1 MRARTIALWLLLLA
15 GPAALPALA
24 QGLSL
29 DWERCVNAQQVFSFG
44 EQVAGCTAVIE
55 GPAEAPENLAM
66 AHYNRGYG
74 YHNSGELPRAM
85 ADYSRALELD
95 PAHASAWHNR
105 GIGHAEQGDL
115 SAALADF
122 GRAVALDPGKWETR
136 EARGMVLAALGDH
149 AAARADF
156 SEAIRLTPYTAGPY
170 AARLFT
176 RRGQAALDQRDYDA
190 AIGDFGFAIQ
200 TTVFADEARLGR
212 ATANFAL
219 KRWQLAFDDL
229 NLFIERRPEVQP
241 AWTLRC
247 LAGAALDRPKTEVL
261 GDCLHGMALAPASP
275 GALEG
280 LGKAALKY
288 GEWQEALGLFE
299 DGLAQY
305 PNRAALLYG
314 RGVARARLGMTDE
327 GWDDIVRATGIDP
340 GVPLDFAD
348 FGVVP

>member
-1 MRARTIALWLLLLA
+1 MAARILATLPVAL
-15 GPAALPALA
+15 AAFAPPALA
-24 QGLSL
+24 QGLPL
-29 DWERCVNAQQVFSFG
+29 DWERCVNAQQVFSSD

-55 GPAEAPENLAM
+55 SHGEPPENAAM
-66 AHYNRGYG
+66 AHYNRGNA
-74 YHNSGELPRAM
+74 YHRRGDLPRAM
-85 ADYSRALELD
+85 ADYSRALDLD

-136 EARGMVLAALGDH
+136 EARGMVFAALGDH

-156 SEAIRLTPYTAGPY
+156 SEAIRLSPYTAGPY

-176 RRGQAALDQRDYDA
+176 RRGQAALDERDYDA

-212 ATANFAL
+212 ATANYAL

-241 AWTLRC
+241 AWTMRC
-247 LAGAALDRPKTEVL
+247 LAGAALGHARHAVL
-261 GDCLHGMALAPASP
+261 ADCLHGTVLAPASL
-275 GALEG
+275 GALEA
-280 LGKAALKY
+280 LGMASLKY

-299 DGLAQY
+299 EGLARHGPQ
-305 PNRAALLYG
+305 AGLLYG
-314 RGVARARLGMTDE
+314 RGIARARLGMMDQ
-327 GWDDIVRATGIDP
+327 GWDDIARATGMNP

-348 FGVVP
+348 FGVAP